1 MTNDNSLHLSRLKS
15 EVLTEVA
22 KLQSSRNFRDRRKL
36 FYIEGIRN
44 LMQTAASE
52 YEIVKILYSEKLL
65 IVPPARQLVRK
76 LRRGGT
82 TTIKLTPEEFR
93 SISHSQKASGI
104 AAIVRQNWTKL
115 DRIAPKSE
123 LCWIALEKVR
133 SPGNLGTL
141 IRTSEAIGGAGIIL
155 LGNSIDPYSS
165 QVIRATMGTLFYQK
179 IIRTDYNP
187 LQRWLRHHSCRAIG
201 ASPDGKVDFHR
212 FKYPPSTI
220 LFLGEERKGL
230 TPNQMDLCHNLVRIP
245 MTGKADS
252 LNLGVAGSVLL
263 YELYKHKANKL

>member
-1 MTNDNSLHLSRLKS
+1 MVNELKLDSSKLKS
-15 EVLTEVA
+15 ATLAEIPQL
-22 KLQSSRNFRDRRKL
+22 LSSRNYRDRRNL
-36 FYIEGIRN
+36 FYVEGVRN
-44 LMQTAASE
+44 FIQTVESE
-52 YEIVKILYSEKLL
+52 FEIVKILYSEKLL

-76 LRRGGT
+76 LRRNGT

-93 SISHSQKASGI
+93 KISHTEKASGI
-104 AAIVRQNWTKL
+104 AAIVKQRWTKL
-115 DRIAPKSE
+115 HQIKSQAG

-155 LGNSIDPYSS
+155 LGKSIDPYSS
-165 QVIRATMGTLFYQK
+165 QVIRATMGTLFHQK
-179 IIRTDYNP
+179 MVRTNYSSLQHWIRLHNY
-187 LQRWLRHHSCRAIG
+187 RVIG

-212 FKYPPSTI
+212 FKYPSPTI
-220 LFLGEERKGL
+220 LLLGEERKGL
-230 TPNQMDLCHNLVRIP
+230 TKNQLDLCHNLVRIP

-263 YELYKHKANKL
+263 YELYKCKTR